1 MTFEPNALPT
11 LIGSL
16 PILDHREA
24 IQLILKYV
32 PEIPLW
38 PQLPRHPK
46 ERIFSQ
52 FAEGL
57 PGIREREDTLYFDTE
72 DPIFEQELLSFY
84 EQYLGVTEGGIPL
97 NESIFAFSKDTGQGF
112 RTFLD
117 AGRHMTPRPVA
128 IKGQISGPFT
138 LLTGLKDKSGRLS
151 YFNSQL
157 REAVVKALTLKAR
170 YQIEEMKALHP
181 EVILFL
187 DEPALAG
194 FGSSAMV
201 GITREDVIADLTEV
215 INAVHGAGA
224 IAGIHVCAN
233 TDWSMV
239 LSSPL
244 DILSFDAYNFF
255 DRIVLF
261 RKQLVEFLDRGK
273 TIAWG
278 LVPTSSE
285 EDLRKE
291 DVKSLNALWI
301 EQVKQL
307 GTDPE
312 LVKRQSLITPSCGTG
327 LLSRELSI
335 RVLDLTRGLSM
346 AIRGTDK

>member
-1 MTFEPNALPT
+1 MTFEPNALST

-16 PILDHREA
+16 PLLDHQEA
-24 IQLILKYV
+24 TQLILKYM
-32 PEIPLW
+32 PEIPIW
-38 PQLPRHPK
+38 PQLPKYPK

-57 PGIREREDTLYFDTE
+57 PGIREREDSLYFDTE
-72 DPIFEQELLSFY
+72 NPAFEQEILSFY
-84 EQYLGVTEGGIPL
+84 EQYLGVTEGNLPL
-97 NESIFAFSKDTGQGF
+97 KGSIFAFSEDTGRGF
-112 RTFLD
+112 RAFLD
-117 AGRHMTPRPVA
+117 AVSHMTRRPAA

-151 YFNSQL
+151 YFNPQL
-157 REAVVKALTLKAR
+157 HEAIVKALTLKAR

-181 EVILFL
+181 KVILFL
-187 DEPALAG
+187 DEPAFAG

-201 GITREDVIADLTEV
+201 GITREDAISDLTEV
-215 INAVHGAGA
+215 IDAVHGAGA

-233 TDWSMV
+233 TDWSMI
-239 LSSPL
+239 LASPL

-285 EDLRKE
+285 EDLRRE
-291 DVKSLNALWI
+291 DVASLRALWE

-312 LVKRQSLITPSCGTG
+312 MVKRQSLITPSCGMG
-327 LLSRELSI
+327 LLSQELSI
-335 RVLDLTRGLSM
+335 RVLDLTKGLSM
-346 AIRGTDK
+346 AIREADN